1 MNMKTEQKEPYEQP
15 ALQVVDMEPAEALL
29 QTSATRNPYG
39 NPVTDDWE

>member
-1 MNMKTEQKEPYEQP
+1 MRVME
-15 ALQVVDMEPAEALL
+15 LQYGTHLL